1 VGAGLQVRLIP
12 AQSVL
17 SVSTMKLITR
27 HTRAPKTGA
36 FIRCPYCECVS
47 RVTHFAWSALGCPHC
62 NEMVAKD
69 RWSYCDRS
77 EVAPAEIL
85 KAGAPVTL
93 RDGDEWCM
101 WIPDRDRVISMYGT
115 GGSRSTMRNRVEG
128 RIQVTPEVAL
138 RQVQTHLEY
147 GWKLDARGR
156 KDAE

>member
-1 VGAGLQVRLIP
+1 
-12 AQSVL
+12 
-17 SVSTMKLITR
+17 MKNLTN
-27 HTRAPKTGA
+27 HTRAPRTGA
-36 FIRCPYCECVS
+36 LLRCGYCQGVLLV
-47 RVTHFAWSALGCPHC
+47 RHFRWSSLSCEGCG
-62 NEMVAKD
+62 EAVAKD
-69 RWSYCDRS
+69 RWTYCERS

-85 KAGAPVTL
+85 KAGASVTL

-101 WIPDRDRVISMYGT
+101 WIPDGDRVISMYGT
-115 GGSRSTMRNRVEG
+115 GGNRSTMRNRVEG

>member
-1 VGAGLQVRLIP
+1 
-12 AQSVL
+12 
-17 SVSTMKLITR
+17 MKLITR
-27 HTRAPKTGA
+27 HTRASKAGA
-36 FIRCPYCECVS
+36 FIRCPYCGGVS
-47 RVTHFAWSALGCPHC
+47 RVTHFAWSALSCEHC
-62 NEMVAKD
+62 GEFVAKD

-77 EVAPAEIL
+77 EVQPVEIL

>member
-1 VGAGLQVRLIP
+1 
-12 AQSVL
+12 
-17 SVSTMKLITR
+17 MKLITR
-27 HTRAPKTGA
+27 HTRAPRAGA
-36 FIRCPYCECVS
+36 FIRCPYCQGVS
-47 RVTHFAWSALGCPHC
+47 RVTHFCWSALGCERC
-62 NEMVAKD
+62 GEIVAKD

-77 EVAPAEIL
+77 EVAPVEIL

-138 RQVQTHLEY
+138 RQVLTHLDY

>member
-1 VGAGLQVRLIP
+1 
-12 AQSVL
+12 
-17 SVSTMKLITR
+17 
-27 HTRAPKTGA
+27 
-36 FIRCPYCECVS
+36 
-47 RVTHFAWSALGCPHC
+47 
-62 NEMVAKD
+62 MVAKD
-69 RWSYCDRS
+69 RWAYCDRS

-147 GWKLDARGR
+147 GWKLDARG
-156 KDAE
+156 KKEAGL

>member
-1 VGAGLQVRLIP
+1 
-12 AQSVL
+12 
-17 SVSTMKLITR
+17 MKPITR
-27 HTRAPKTGA
+27 HTRAPRAGA
-36 FIRCPYCECVS
+36 FIRCPYCQGVS
-47 RVTHFAWSALGCPHC
+47 RVTHFAWSALGCQHC
-62 NEMVAKD
+62 EESVQKD
-69 RWSYCDRS
+69 RWAYCDRS